1 MQVVNPVRLYVL
13 YVQCLACNWLSKL
26 FANTHCIGPAR
37 KKHIHAVVVSLPR
50 SHGAT
55 HSLLSLAL
63 FRMVSGSGKEWR
75 TMAPYSPYSAM
86 MVLRPQH
93 FSVLRH
99 FARRFWNQTCA
110 HKEKQLCGQAQKK
123 YRCTGVHK
131 HLDVK
136 AKRRRGGK
144 SLRILG
150 FVITIWDEGGFHHS
164 LSK

>member
-1 MQVVNPVRLYVL
+1 VL
-13 YVQCLACNWLSKL
+13 YVQCLTCNLLSKL
-26 FANTHCIGPAR
+26 SANTHCIGPAR

-55 HSLLSLAL
+55 HSLVSLAL

-110 HKEKQLCGQAQKK
+110 HKETQLCGEAPKMQGNTYAHRHRDVMA
-123 YRCTGVHK
+123 YRR
-131 HLDVK
+131 
-136 AKRRRGGK
+136 A
-144 SLRILG
+144 SY
-150 FVITIWDEGGFHHS
+150 
-164 LSK
+164 